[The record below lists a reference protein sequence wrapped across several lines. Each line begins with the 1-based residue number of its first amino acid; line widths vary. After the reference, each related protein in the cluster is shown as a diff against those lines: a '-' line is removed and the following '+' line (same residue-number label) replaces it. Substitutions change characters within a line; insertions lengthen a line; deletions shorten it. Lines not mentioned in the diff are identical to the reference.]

1 MRNLAPDT
9 ERTMTPKGK
18 RFAGR
23 PRRRPRALV
32 RAFLA
37 SGAAVLAGLSGA
49 GFSYAFLTST
59 ANAPGA
65 TLTAGTLT
73 LRINGSSSASLG
85 TFAVSPSS
93 PAARAFSVANT
104 GDAPAAI
111 AAEIKAA
118 TNPPITSYARARIT
132 PVATSAACAAGLGGP
147 QGPLNGYS
155 AALGGGALAA
165 GATRWYC
172 LEVAL
177 TAGTP
182 ATVSGQGLDFDVTLD
197 GTQSAS

>member
-1 MRNLAPDT
+1 
-9 ERTMTPKGK
+9 MTPRAK
-18 RFAGR
+18 RLAR
-23 PRRRPRALV
+23 PRRRRPRALV
-32 RAFLA
+32 RAFVA
-37 SGAAVLAGLSGA
+37 SGAAVLVGLSGA

-65 TLTAGTLT
+65 TLTAGTLA

-85 TFAVSPSS
+85 AFAVSPGT
-93 PAARAFSVANT
+93 PAVRAFSVANT
-104 GDAPAAI
+104 GDAPATI
-111 AAEIKAA
+111 AAEIAAA
-118 TNPPITSYARARIT
+118 TNPPLTSYARARIT
-132 PVATSAACAAGLGGP
+132 PVANSEACAAGLGGT
-147 QGPLNGYS
+147 QAPLDGYA

-177 TAGTP
+177 AAGTP
-182 ATVSGQGLDFDVTLD
+182 ATVSGQGLDFGVTLD